1 MDYGYFKQRD
11 MTQLQ
16 KTGGIIE
23 ELDEEKVEVD
33 VESMEGVGKKKT
45 YVEVLLKVVI
55 NTVGTHSKP
64 KNTDNNKIMEP
75 LRPIVVCVGTIK
87 LKVERIFTLK

>member
-1 MDYGYFKQRD
+1 

-33 VESMEGVGKKKT
+33 VKSKEGVGKK
-45 YVEVLLKVVI
+45 ENIWRGVI
-55 NTVGTHSKP
+55 ESSYKHSRNSFKA
-64 KNTDNNKIMEP
+64 KKY
-75 LRPIVVCVGTIK
+75 
-87 LKVERIFTLK
+87 

>member
-33 VESMEGVGKKKT
+33 VGVKGWEKRKHMSRC
-45 YVEVLLKVVI
+45 Y
-55 NTVGTHSKP
+55 
-64 KNTDNNKIMEP
+64 
-75 LRPIVVCVGTIK
+75 
-87 LKVERIFTLK
+87 